1 MAEER
6 TTLAGT
12 FDSAA
17 EVYQEA
23 RPQYP
28 ERLFDRLVSITS
40 LQPGDRVLEVGAGP
54 GKATLPLARR
64 GLRITAL
71 EPGPALAARARRD
84 LAGYPVEVVEARFE
98 DWDGEPSAYAAVIA
112 ATSWHWVDPEVR
124 YLERLVRC
132 SREAT

>member
-1 MAEER
+1 VAEER

-23 RPQYP
+23 RPLYP
-28 ERLFDRLVSITS
+28 ERLFDRLVSVTG

-84 LAGYPVEVVEARFE
+84 LAGCPSSRLASRIGTVSPART
-98 DWDGEPSAYAAVIA
+98 P
-112 ATSWHWVDPEVR
+112 
-124 YLERLVRC
+124 L
-132 SREAT
+132 

>member
-1 MAEER
+1 VADER

-12 FDSAA
+12 LDSAA

-23 RPQYP
+23 RPQPP

-40 LQPGDRVLEVGAGP
+40 LQPGPRGRCGP
-54 GKATLPLARR
+54 VKATLPLARR

-84 LAGYPVEVVEARFE
+84 LAGYPVVEARFE
-98 DWDGEPSAYAAVIA
+98 DWDGEPSAYGAVIA